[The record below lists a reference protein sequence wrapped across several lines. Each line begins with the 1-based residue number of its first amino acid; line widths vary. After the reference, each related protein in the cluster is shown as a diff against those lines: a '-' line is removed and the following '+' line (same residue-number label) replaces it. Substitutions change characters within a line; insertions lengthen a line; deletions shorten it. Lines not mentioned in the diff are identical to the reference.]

1 MIERQN
7 GQYVCQ
13 RSLLVRQREHHA
25 ALVGLGKR
33 THHIGLVR
41 IAHYQE
47 SGKVML
53 VVLDMIL
60 KHLQSVQLG
69 SLGMTD
75 GSPSALLALGN
86 HLGTTGS
93 ILGLHILKLWVLSQ
107 EVAALHQGYGV
118 RVYLGNGVPIVLRQT
133 ADAVGDVQLMLAYDG
148 STAITQQLVVVQ
160 QTTRNR
166 ILDSQHAYGGR
177 ILLHLLK
184 HLFEG

>member
-1 MIERQN
+1 M
-7 GQYVCQ
+7 CQ
-13 RSLLVRQREHHA
+13 RALLVRQREYHA
-25 ALVGLGKR
+25 ALIGLGKR

-53 VVLDMIL
+53 VVLNMVL
-60 KHLQSVQLG
+60 KHLQSVQFG

-75 GSPSALLALGN
+75 GCPSALLALGY
-86 HLGTTGS
+86 HLGTTSG
-93 ILGLHILKLWVLSQ
+93 ILGLHILKLWVLCQ

-118 RVYLGNGVPIVLRQT
+118 RVYLGDGVPIILRQT
-133 ADAVGDVQLMLAYDG
+133 ADTVRDVQLMLAHDG
-148 STAITQQLVVVQ
+148 STAVAQQLVVVQ
-160 QTTRNR
+160 QAARNR
-166 ILDSQHAYGGR
+166 ILDSQHTYGGR